1 MLTKQ
6 RLAESIRIRPK
17 TLLVRSVFM
26 IAALMIVAHFSWIQI
41 FRYSNRGPR
50 IEQITKHI
58 ISTVNL
64 TRTALINAKPN
75 KRFDFL
81 TSIAQQENV
90 QVYLSEPNEQVD
102 AFPSDEFYDLIETE
116 LRIALGEDTQIS
128 LARNNVEGLWV
139 SFSIDHDRY
148 WIMLPIDEIKNDQTQ
163 RWIGWGLLV
172 LFISVI
178 GAFAIAFRINRP
190 LRELTQAV
198 AQMAKGDMPAP
209 VKEVGSEEIRT
220 LARAFNQM
228 ARGRKQIEDERSLLL
243 AGVSHDLRSPL
254 ARIRL
259 GVEMLV
265 DKNDALLKEGII
277 QDIDEIDTT
286 ISQFL
291 DYARDLSS
299 EPLSEHTSLNA
310 MIRKTAERYQTIGMK
325 MKLELSDLP
334 PMPLRVLSIQRL
346 INNLIDNAFRHGG
359 GQVEIFTYPHED
371 SVRLEVCDR
380 GVGIPKDQTERMLEP
395 FTRMDQARGTSGTGL
410 GLAIVQRIVKQH
422 NGTIEL
428 LTRQGGGMRVCVQL
442 PSKAHSSVRV

>member
-90 QVYLSEPNEQVD
+90 QVYLSQPNEQVD

-139 SFSIDHDRY
+139 SFSIDPDRY

-163 RWIGWGLLV
+163 RWIGWGLLG

-198 AQMAKGDMPAP
+198 AQRAKGDMPAP
-209 VKEVGSEEIRT
+209 VKEVGS
-220 LARAFNQM
+220 
-228 ARGRKQIEDERSLLL
+228 
-243 AGVSHDLRSPL
+243 
-254 ARIRL
+254 
-259 GVEMLV
+259 
-265 DKNDALLKEGII
+265 
-277 QDIDEIDTT
+277 
-286 ISQFL
+286 
-291 DYARDLSS
+291 
-299 EPLSEHTSLNA
+299 
-310 MIRKTAERYQTIGMK
+310 
-325 MKLELSDLP
+325 
-334 PMPLRVLSIQRL
+334 
-346 INNLIDNAFRHGG
+346 
-359 GQVEIFTYPHED
+359 
-371 SVRLEVCDR
+371 
-380 GVGIPKDQTERMLEP
+380 
-395 FTRMDQARGTSGTGL
+395 
-410 GLAIVQRIVKQH
+410 
-422 NGTIEL
+422 
-428 LTRQGGGMRVCVQL
+428 
-442 PSKAHSSVRV
+442 